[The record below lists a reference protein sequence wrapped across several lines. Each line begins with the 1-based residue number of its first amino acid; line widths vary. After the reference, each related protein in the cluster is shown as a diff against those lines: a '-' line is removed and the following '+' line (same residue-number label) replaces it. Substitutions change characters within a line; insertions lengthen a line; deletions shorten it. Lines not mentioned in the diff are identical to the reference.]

1 MTVKEYL
8 QQSYRLD
15 QKIKSDVEEIQM
27 LRLMMTGVSSPS
39 FDEHLQTMRQTE
51 ALFVLCMA
59 KVADLEEELN
69 DEINTFISLRR
80 QIHSVINSVPD
91 ADERMVLC
99 YRYVHNKK
107 WEEISNE
114 LHESISTVKRQHSSA
129 LEHVSMPKDA
139 IEIES

>member
-39 FDEHLQTMRQTE
+39 FGEHLQTMRQTE
-51 ALFVLCMA
+51 APFVLCMA

-69 DEINTFISLRR
+69 DEINTFINLRK
-80 QIHSVINSVPD
+80 QIHSVINAVPD

-114 LHESISTVKRQHSSA
+114 LHESVSTVKRQHASA
-129 LEHVSMPKDA
+129 LEHVAMPEDA